1 MHASASCLILKMKN
15 KHKRSTKN
23 MLELVCTKYGNKK
36 DSDLTELLDDFAE
49 CKLTSKKCA
58 HTSSATYQNDV
69 LV

>member
-1 MHASASCLILKMKN
+1 
-15 KHKRSTKN
+15 

-49 CKLTSKKCA
+49 CKLTSKKYVMIKYRKLIVILRKLRRKCA